1 MVIQMASKVPVFS
14 LFLSI
19 FFFLVGGDGDG
30 EQGTSVFL
38 SRRVHGSTQRASFC
52 CSRCVCVRALCMVCV
67 CARARMRTHAYTQT
81 HTPYTARIRLCFKT
95 MSVKGEYRLMKL
107 MKQNKGWRSLE
118 CLFT

>member
-52 CSRCVCVRALCMVCV
+52 YSRCVCVRAHACV
-67 CARARMRTHAYTQT
+67 RMLYTQT